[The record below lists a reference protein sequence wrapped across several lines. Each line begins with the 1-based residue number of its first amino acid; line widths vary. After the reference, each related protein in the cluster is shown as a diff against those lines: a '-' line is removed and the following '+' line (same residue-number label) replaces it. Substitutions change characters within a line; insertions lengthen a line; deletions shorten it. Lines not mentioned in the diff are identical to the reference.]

1 MLLSRDR
8 SLAGHECGGIRA
20 RPSARPSFGS
30 SAALLLTERAR
41 SAAEA
46 PLSCANLDSGVVNR
60 LIGPGKRIYLANTR
74 SDPGR
79 PVAHRRVT
87 PLLCPVAGYSPT
99 PLVSGRFPF
108 RPHPRDDFFDKSGF
122 LLRRISACTSHWT
135 RWLCRP
141 RRGSGPAPVCT
152 HNVCLLGCCSE

>member
-108 RPHPRDDFFDKSGF
+108 RPHPRDDFFDKLGLVAPNQRLPISLDALALPPTPRIGACACLHAQRLPAWM
-122 LLRRISACTSHWT
+122 LL
-135 RWLCRP
+135 
-141 RRGSGPAPVCT
+141 
-152 HNVCLLGCCSE
+152 